1 MPIAR
6 RLADLLRGLRDRV
19 DEAPSGAVS
28 DEEEPDDVGLDAWRV
43 IELQE
48 TGWEV
53 LLVDLRAPGDRA
65 AEVPAGAKVV
75 SEAAALAGE
84 VETPDDGH
92 VVFVC
97 ATGRRSLAVA
107 TALRAAGHDRA
118 WSLNGGVRAWIAAGG
133 AVEPG

>member
-19 DEAPSGAVS
+19 DEAPSGAGSV
-28 DEEEPDDVGLDAWRV
+28 EEDSDDVGLDAWRV

-53 LLVDLRAPGDRA
+53 LLVDLRAPDDRA
-65 AEVPAGAKVV
+65 AGVPSGAAVV
-75 SEAAALAGE
+75 SEADALAGE
-84 VETPDDGH
+84 VQTPEDGH

-107 TALRAAGHDRA
+107 SSGNWRSSRRSRSRLSMARTSAPR
-118 WSLNGGVRAWIAAGG
+118 
-133 AVEPG
+133 